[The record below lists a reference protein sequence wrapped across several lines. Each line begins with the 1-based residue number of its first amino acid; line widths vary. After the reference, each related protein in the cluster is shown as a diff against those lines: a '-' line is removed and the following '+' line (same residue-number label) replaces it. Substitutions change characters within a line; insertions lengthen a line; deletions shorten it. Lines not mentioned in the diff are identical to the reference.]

1 VLSVPEDGGE
11 MAFSGTAEVQ
21 AAMQEGEAAFVKGD
35 LDAAV
40 AAYARALAL
49 DPHQYDAALFTGDVS
64 FKKKD
69 HEQADKWFARAVEI
83 DPNRE
88 TEGLAR
94 LACGGRP
101 SFYGCAPSLI
111 HIRPQCRR

>member
-21 AAMQEGEAAFVKGD
+21 AAMREGEAAFVKGD

-88 TEGLAR
+88 TAYR
-94 LACGGRP
+94 
-101 SFYGCAPSLI
+101 Y
-111 HIRPQCRR
+111 